1 MSMVLMEIVLFFL
14 FLFPFVLFLDWCL
27 GTVRERYAKD
37 RMKKVEERQPS
48 NAVVWRGCAD

>member
-48 NAVVWRGCAD
+48 NAVVWRGCAG